1 MTSEIAHEVFAEN
14 LEVEFPIYGPDS
26 RSLKNTTFR
35 LATGGRISRGPDDG
49 RVVVKALDQISFH
62 FKPGDRVGLV
72 GNNGSGKTTL
82 LRTIAGIYE
91 PTGGTLSVL
100 GNVASM
106 LAIGLGMDAE
116 LSGYENIMIR
126 GLVMGMSKSDVR
138 ELADE
143 VIEFTELGDY
153 INMPL
158 RTYSTGMSM
167 RLAFGISTAVKADII
182 IMDEWLSV
190 GDAEF
195 AKKAEA
201 RLERMLDD
209 AKILI
214 LASHSSA
221 LIDMVCNRVVH
232 LDHGKIL
239 SDSRDW
245 VRSS

>member
-1 MTSEIAHEVFAEN
+1 M
-14 LEVEFPIYGPDS
+14 
-26 RSLKNTTFR
+26 
-35 LATGGRISRGPDDG
+35 
-49 RVVVKALDQISFH
+49 
-62 FKPGDRVGLV
+62 
-72 GNNGSGKTTL
+72 
-82 LRTIAGIYE
+82 
-91 PTGGTLSVL
+91 
-100 GNVASM
+100 
-106 LAIGLGMDAE
+106 
-116 LSGYENIMIR
+116 SGYENIMIR